1 MAEQRQGTSL
11 PPLYAPE
18 FVTVTEGNTGLAH
31 PSCPTVEHRIMGAS
45 GQNPALGVNNGVQM
59 AGVCA
64 PFSLG
69 PGHTPIPAKLV
80 SKILTGQFV
89 ELADLIP
96 ENLDVPEQVQHTITI
111 TGSSLVPSSP
121 ARPKRKEV
129 IDVVTWGGML
139 RELHVGCGYVRPP
152 TIP

>member
-96 ENLDVPEQVQHTITI
+96 ENLDVPEQVQHTIT
-111 TGSSLVPSSP
+111 GSSLVSISP

-129 IDVVTWGGML
+129 IDVVTWVECFVSFMS
-139 RELHVGCGYVRPP
+139 VVMTYAPP